1 MRDRNVP
8 AAPLFQELDYHSF
21 GCYGWVSMLMP
32 AATPATSV
40 ARVAA
45 DAARVLRMPQAI
57 ARLDGLALVPAARR
71 SSAAVRYDAKLAEKI
86 ITEAKITLQ

>member
-45 DAARVLRMPQAI
+45 DAARVLRMRQAI
-57 ARLDGLALVPAARR
+57 ARLEGLALVPVGSSPEEFSRSALRR
-71 SSAAVRYDAKLAEKI
+71 EI
-86 ITEAKITLQ
+86 G